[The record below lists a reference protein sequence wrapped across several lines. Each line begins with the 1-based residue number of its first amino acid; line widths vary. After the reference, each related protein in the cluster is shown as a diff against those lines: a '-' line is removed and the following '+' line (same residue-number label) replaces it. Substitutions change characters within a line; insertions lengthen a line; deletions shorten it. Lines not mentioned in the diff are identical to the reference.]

1 MRRARV
7 FLLALFAAHSSLL
20 ANTLQW
26 APAPSGPWQNVS
38 AEIETEVDGTFAYSA
53 VAQGREG
60 YFRLLMSDGKVAD
73 ITGLKPTLTMT
84 FRPPAVQPPTLP
96 NNTPAYVAG
105 TVVIPAEFTKYGP
118 ITELRFEK
126 CSVANGLLKHVGG
139 LVYSLPGPEH
149 EVWRWTDSQNRNPPR
164 CIGTRVKFA
173 NGMMFDGWVR
183 DYATTSIYSMPILTK
198 QTAGGNAF
206 WIRMQ

>member
-26 APAPSGPWQNVS
+26 APAPNGPWQNVS

-73 ITGLKPTLTMT
+73 IIGLKPTLTMT
-84 FRPPAVQPPTLP
+84 FRPPAVQPPRSRTIPPLTSPERSSSPQNSPSTDPSP
-96 NNTPAYVAG
+96 NSDLKNAASRTAFSNMSAASSTPCPVPNTRSG
-105 TVVIPAEFTKYGP
+105 DGP
-118 ITELRFEK
+118 IHKTVTHPDA
-126 CSVANGLLKHVGG
+126 SVHG
-139 LVYSLPGPEH
+139 SSSP
-149 EVWRWTDSQNRNPPR
+149 
-164 CIGTRVKFA
+164 
-173 NGMMFDGWVR
+173 
-183 DYATTSIYSMPILTK
+183 
-198 QTAGGNAF
+198 TA
-206 WIRMQ
+206 